1 MELGTRPGFNTGK
14 QRARRRHVRLHAR
27 GAPKP
32 VSLLREIAA
41 KLEHELVHGYTIMH
55 KEPLLHAVCTALGLE
70 EHIHHNVV
78 GIDKSKVKRQIRE
91 LKVERNGAL

>member
-1 MELGTRPGFNTGK
+1 M
-14 QRARRRHVRLHAR
+14 
-27 GAPKP
+27 
-32 VSLLREIAA
+32 
-41 KLEHELVHGYTIMH
+41 HGYTIMH